1 MICVEC
7 EINTDLGLFDLET
20 KGKQEVDDLCF
31 FHNEIFKVEE

>member
-7 EINTDLGLFDLET
+7 EINSDLYLFDLET
-20 KGKQEVDDLCF
+20 TGKQEIDDLCY